1 MFFFSPLQ
9 NTSAGIML
17 RDCLF
22 LRVYHACSALLLL
35 LFCLFFVYR
44 KTGTEENKRPRGIHL
59 CVCVW
64 VFVLAVFFFLSVVY
78 FDLESK
84 TTCTCHT
91 TDQHYY

>member
-1 MFFFSPLQ
+1 ML
-9 NTSAGIML
+9 SAAVATVL
-17 RDCLF
+17 LVFLF
-22 LRVYHACSALLLL
+22 
-35 LFCLFFVYR
+35 
-44 KTGTEENKRPRGIHL
+44 TGKQGQKRTNAPGGFI

-64 VFVLAVFFFLSVVY
+64 IFFSCFFLSVVY

>member
-44 KTGTEENKRPRGIHL
+44 KTGTEENKRPWGIHL
-59 CVCVW
+59 CVCVD
-64 VFVLAVFFFLSVVY
+64 FCFSCFFLSVVY